1 MFRIHFEKTYEEEY
15 FKQMCDLRRWD
26 KKCLLPRLVIC
37 ALTRLQDNLF
47 AVIKLL
53 RSLSMEKYICHNFS
67 NAESSTTK
75 YISAGREPHDATY
88 LMIGLPSA
96 ALLACPSSSMPA
108 CAWCQLLSSDLHTIF
123 SVFACKAK
131 CAVGTR
137 PHGLFY
143 TFQLSKNIWRCVP
156 NPWVLLGFRSAD
168 PKLVNPAQP
177 LEEMRCDPSIARP
190 PLSSTLACRL
200 PMVAL

>member
-1 MFRIHFEKTYEEEY
+1 MPSAKACNLRADKATRQSFCGHQIAEVFINGEIYMSPFFKCRVFNNKIHFRRQGTSW
-15 FKQMCDLRRWD
+15 CDIFDDWITFC
-26 KKCLLPRLVIC
+26 CLACLS
-37 ALTRLQDNLF
+37 NL
-47 AVIKLL
+47 I
-53 RSLSMEKYICHNFS
+53 Y
-67 NAESSTTK
+67 
-75 YISAGREPHDATY
+75 
-88 LMIGLPSA
+88 
-96 ALLACPSSSMPA
+96 ACPSSSMPA

-137 PHGLFY
+137 PLGLFY

-168 PKLVNPAQP
+168 PKLVNPPQP